1 MNLYNI
7 TEMKIAIVGSRDYH
21 KYDIIKTT
29 MDQIRENMKKQGL
42 EIIEIVSGG
51 ASGVD
56 TLARQYAEEN
66 KLQFKEFPA
75 DWAQYGKS
83 AGPMR
88 NQQIVNYSD
97 YVVAFPSGP
106 SHGTRDTIK
115 RAIKVGKLA
124 LIVELA

>member
-66 KLQFKEFPA
+66 KLQFKEFHA
-75 DWAQYGKS
+75 DWAQYGK
-83 AGPMR
+83 A
-88 NQQIVNYSD
+88 
-97 YVVAFPSGP
+97 
-106 SHGTRDTIK
+106 
-115 RAIKVGKLA
+115 
-124 LIVELA
+124 E